1 MSIKAKMQLL
11 WNRRKEERGIKVERK
26 YFFPLHWCLPE
37 FLSQLHWNSRGRGQN
52 FLTIL
57 WCGLVATLSSLLW
70 AFGKPP
76 AFSACT
82 SISSS
87 VTEDDKR
94 FCHLISVLRRN
105 LQSDTRISCLGWRN
119 GKKSPFKLM
128 QEGSNHQLLKNL
140 KKTNVI
146 SLCGLSPYRAIFCE
160 STLDWSMV

>member
-1 MSIKAKMQLL
+1 MQLL
-11 WNRRKEERGIKVERK
+11 WNRRKEEIGVKVERE

-37 FLSQLHWNSRGRGQN
+37 FLYLLSQLHWNSRGRGQN
-52 FLTIL
+52 FLTL
-57 WCGLVATLSSLLW
+57 FWCGLVTTLSSLLW

-76 AFSACT
+76 DLSACT

-105 LQSDTRISCLGWRN
+105 LQSDTHISCLGWRN
-119 GKKSPFKLM
+119 GCERCKKAATTNSPKI
-128 QEGSNHQLLKNL
+128 LKT
-140 KKTNVI
+140 KQNVI

-160 STLDWSMV
+160 STLDWAMV